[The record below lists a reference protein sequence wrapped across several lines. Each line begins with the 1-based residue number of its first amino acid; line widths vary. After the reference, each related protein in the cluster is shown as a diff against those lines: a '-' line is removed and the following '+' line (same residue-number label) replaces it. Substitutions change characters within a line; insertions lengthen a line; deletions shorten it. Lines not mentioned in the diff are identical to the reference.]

1 MEQYEGCAALGRRGP
16 GGPQPKQQPVTPGSK
31 RWSAQQR
38 AGWDCPRCKF
48 YNLVFRT
55 TCFACKA
62 GQRPAGQQPPQGSG
76 KPQIPSS
83 LSKPWEPWAQLEF
96 QLASEKDPEVKALLQ
111 QAANLKKKQA
121 ASFVKELPLQDQRS
135 KLTAQVKR
143 LTASLDKQQELLAAQ
158 QLKVKE
164 LRRELA
170 EAHVD
175 LARLPEEV
183 LPAPK
188 KIPRALLEPSL
199 VSMMKYVQEKASGG
213 DLMASTLLEECVAGL
228 EQSKDE
234 VNPPPPL
241 EPAGQAAPDA
251 AVAASGKRRKT
262 F

>member
-1 MEQYEGCAALGRRGP
+1 MAWNNTKGVQQLIHSLEAMKALGIQLPLGRRGP
-16 GGPQPKQQPVTPGSK
+16 GGPQPKQQPVTPGPK

-38 AGWDCPRCKF
+38 AGWDS
-48 YNLVFRT
+48 
-55 TCFACKA
+55 
-62 GQRPAGQQPPQGSG
+62 GQRPAGQQPPTGTG
-76 KPQIPSS
+76 KKPVPSS
-83 LSKPWEPWAQLEF
+83 LSKPLEAKPREQLEH

-121 ASFVKELPLQDQRS
+121 ASSVKELPS

-188 KIPRALLEPSL
+188 KIPLSLLEPSL
-199 VSMMKYVQEKASGG
+199 VSMMKYVQDKATKG
-213 DLMASTLLEECVAGL
+213 DLTASTFLE
-228 EQSKDE
+228 
-234 VNPPPPL
+234 
-241 EPAGQAAPDA
+241 
-251 AVAASGKRRKT
+251 
-262 F
+262 